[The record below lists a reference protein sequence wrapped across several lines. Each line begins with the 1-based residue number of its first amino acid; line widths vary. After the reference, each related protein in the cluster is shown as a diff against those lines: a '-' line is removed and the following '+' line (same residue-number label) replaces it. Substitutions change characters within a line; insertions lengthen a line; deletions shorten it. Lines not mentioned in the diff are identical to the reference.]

1 MLFIIYLILFGD
13 YMTPS
18 VKIYVTGEPARS
30 FTAKSGKTHSIT
42 NIFVHLGNAPF
53 PVEIG
58 AFDVPSLSK
67 GTYEVP
73 FHLESYQNR
82 LNVRFDW
89 TKATFLEK

>member
-1 MLFIIYLILFGD
+1 MSQIHK
-13 YMTPS
+13 

-30 FTAKSGKTHSIT
+30 FVAKSGKTHSIS

-58 AFDVPSLSK
+58 AFEVPNLPK

-73 FHLESYQNR
+73 FYLESYQNR

-89 TKATFLEK
+89 TNAFLLKD